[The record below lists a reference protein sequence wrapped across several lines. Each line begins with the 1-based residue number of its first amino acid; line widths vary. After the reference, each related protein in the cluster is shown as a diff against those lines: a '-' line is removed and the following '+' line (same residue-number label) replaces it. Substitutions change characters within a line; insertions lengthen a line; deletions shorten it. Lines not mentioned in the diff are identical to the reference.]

1 MKDNLPSQRKI
12 GFFEQN
18 IKHFFLDLYHDLNIC
33 SFYGLF
39 MVTLLKI
46 LLSKELIL
54 DFKGNVPNNQKVD
67 PALVTQVD
75 LIDQN
80 WWESKISDNLF

>member
-1 MKDNLPSQRKI
+1 
-12 GFFEQN
+12 
-18 IKHFFLDLYHDLNIC
+18 
-33 SFYGLF
+33 

-46 LLSKELIL
+46 LLSKEPIL